1 MEVDLGLRVARGAAA
16 VAAAGVGEDVEAVA
30 ELEDSATPESDFD
43 TEVENGRGPEEVA
56 ETTVSVVAETAER
69 KMP

>member
-16 VAAAGVGEDVEAVA
+16 AAAGVGEDVEAVA

-43 TEVENGRGPEEVA
+43 TEVENGRGPEEDA
-56 ETTVSVVAETAER
+56 DTAALVVAETAER
-69 KMP
+69 KML